1 MGRSAPPSAPAAAAA
16 PARGGRK
23 RKRHLVTTSPAAQV
37 GGWAS
42 LPTDLTRL
50 VAGRVLAGDVVDYIA
65 FRAVCSGWRACAPSP
80 RDPTLRKHLLRPRAW
95 VALCDGDAARPD
107 DACETPSSTPA
118 RPGASVSASRSSVAT
133 GSWASPTA
141 SSSSSTSAPP
151 PSACSTPSPASPSTS
166 RPSPPCSTRWS
177 RTATPCST
185 CCTSATSPMTPI
197 AVIVWFPY
205 TAGVL
210 GCEAGHPS
218 WEVIHKDM
226 ELLNTLP
233 FQGRLYGF
241 RRLTRQIVQVYL
253 PNPLGPVV
261 AHVPAKFGD
270 PDIQSPAPTT

>member
-107 DACETPSSTPA
+107 DACEITFFHT
-118 RPGASVSASRSSVAT
+118 
-133 GSWASPTA
+133 
-141 SSSSSTSAPP
+141 
-151 PSACSTPSPASPSTS
+151 
-166 RPSPPCSTRWS
+166 
-177 RTATPCST
+177 RTARSLRVRLPELRCHRIVGFTDGLIILLHKRT
-185 CCTSATSPMTPI
+185 T
-197 AVIVWFPY
+197 AVRVLNPF
-205 TAGVL
+205 TGVAVDL
-210 GCEAGHPS
+210 PPLAPVFHQVVKNRNS
-218 WEVIHKDM
+218 
-226 ELLNTLP
+226 LLYMLHQRHVSDDP
-233 FQGRLYGF
+233 HCRHRL
-241 RRLTRQIVQVYL
+241 IVQVYP